1 MTEIKELKEEDK
13 SSSSSEESVLSER
26 IRQIEQEEINPTIY
40 YKEILKKI
48 DQEDKKY
55 KDKIVNQLEA
65 LIRGDTS
72 IFTIYKPSAT
82 IQSVGE
88 NNQVPNI
95 LKLNSED

>member
-48 DQEDKKY
+48 DQEDKK
-55 KDKIVNQLEA
+55 I
-65 LIRGDTS
+65 
-72 IFTIYKPSAT
+72 
-82 IQSVGE
+82 
-88 NNQVPNI
+88 
-95 LKLNSED
+95 